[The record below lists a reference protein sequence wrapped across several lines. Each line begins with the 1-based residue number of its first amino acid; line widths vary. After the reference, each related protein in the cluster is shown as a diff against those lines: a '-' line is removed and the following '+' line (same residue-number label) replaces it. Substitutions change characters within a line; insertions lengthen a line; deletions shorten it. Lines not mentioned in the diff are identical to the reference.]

1 MNALTFKIE
10 LVEPLLVTQLGSGDE
25 NSAQSLDYIP
35 GSVLRNALA
44 AHYIAAHKVDDAAN
58 DPTCR
63 ALFFDD
69 KVHVLNSYRADRL
82 GERSLPTPLSWVAE
96 KEALGNWKP
105 DENPADHLTFY
116 DAAVDKGVVEEM
128 RDIKMLEGTGRFCRL
143 SEDGVEFV
151 HSARQVNVHIQRAHK
166 RELKT
171 KGESQVFV
179 YDALAAGEIF
189 CGAILAQN
197 DTALKTFQQ
206 MLTEIPEF
214 NIGGSRSAGYGR
226 IRIYDVKREAN
237 WHEATE
243 SENEEGDIIVSLLSD
258 AIERDEKG
266 QFLDDITPLIGAKE
280 LERCYRRI
288 KPVGGFN
295 RKWGLPL
302 PQAYA
307 IQAGSVFVYAAQ
319 NVDKQKLTTLV
330 EEGIGER
337 RQDGFGRI
345 AVNWN
350 TQRKL
355 SAQQI
360 PQDHKPKS
368 VTLANDVVS
377 QKIAQRIVEHQLR
390 KRLDQALQKTV
401 LALEVSGVS
410 KSLLAHIRLAARKS
424 VTQKKMTPLE
434 ELLDSM
440 REKDKDKDKAA
451 AKALRAARIS
461 TRYSDH
467 KSVLYEWLYESATKP
482 NITKLLNLNWESN
495 DFPTL
500 GSDVR
505 AVLTESL
512 NNEYT
517 ARLIE
522 GVIRRAQKEAQ

>member
-10 LVEPLLVTQLGSGDE
+10 LIEPLLVSQLGSGDE

-44 AHYIAAHKVDDAAN
+44 ARYIAAHDLDDAAN

-105 DENPADHLTFY
+105 DEKPGDHLPFY
-116 DAAVDKGVVEEM
+116 DAAVDKEM
-128 RDIKMLEGTGRFCRL
+128 VKELRDIKMLEGTGRFCRL

-206 MLTEIPEF
+206 MLTETPEF

-226 IRIYDVKREAN
+226 IRIYDVKLNTN
-237 WHEATE
+237 WREATE
-243 SENEEGDIIVSLLSD
+243 SESGAGDIIVTLLSE
-258 AIERDEKG
+258 AIVRDENG
-266 QFLDDITPLIGAKE
+266 QFCDDISPIIGVKPT
-280 LERCYRRI
+280 RCYR
-288 KPVGGFN
+288 KVKQVGGFN

-302 PQAYA
+302 PQAHA
-307 IQAGSVFVYAAQ
+307 IQVGSVFVYAAQ
-319 NVDKQKLTTLV
+319 SVDKQKLVTLV

-350 TQRKL
+350 TESTL
-355 SAQQI
+355 NAQQI
-360 PQDHKPKS
+360 PQDHKTAPVS
-368 VTLANDVVS
+368 LANDTVS
-377 QKIAQRIVEHQLR
+377 QRLAQRIVEHQLR
-390 KRLDQALQKTV
+390 KQLDQAVQREV
-401 LALEVSGVS
+401 LKLKISKGGS
-410 KSLLAHIRLAARKS
+410 KSALARVRLAARRS
-424 VTQKKMTPLE
+424 VSKGALSPLE
-434 ELLDSM
+434 NLLKDLKKTGVNNLNKTRVESKELFDWLTQRKKARDVAEQLKVSLDKLPQVGGVRAEM
-440 REKDKDKDKAA
+440 TE
-451 AKALRAARIS
+451 ALR
-461 TRYSDH
+461 
-467 KSVLYEWLYESATKP
+467 
-482 NITKLLNLNWESN
+482 
-495 DFPTL
+495 
-500 GSDVR
+500 
-505 AVLTESL
+505 
-512 NNEYT
+512 NEYT
-517 ARLIE
+517 ARWIE
-522 GVIRRAQKEAQ
+522 AVVKRAQKEAQR